1 MKINTDKITL
11 RGERIKLRA
20 FRKTDLDDFY
30 DYAKTPGL
38 GEAAGWFHHKSKEES
53 KEILDTFIKDKN
65 ILAIEKDGRVIG
77 SIGIHKYDEEFL
89 KIYLKRRQHSLV
101 LSYRVISRSRE

>member
-89 KIYLKRRQHSLV
+89 KIYLKEGSTAWFCL
-101 LSYRVISRSRE
+101 IE